1 MEGPTK
7 QSKPK
12 TERIKKKKHSAGT
25 EHSQHTTAIEIEQSK
40 DQRTSRGYYHH
51 LETCDQG
58 QQ

>member
-1 MEGPTK
+1 MEELSNQNPRTQK
-7 QSKPK
+7 NYKEEAQRR
-12 TERIKKKKHSAGT
+12 ERTI
-25 EHSQHTTAIEIEQSK
+25 IEQSK